1 MEPMNTIRALL
12 IDDEPDSI
20 RLMQLMLKEH
30 FPGIAIAG
38 AFTSSARALEQWSIL
53 QPDLVFL
60 DIEMPVMNGFE
71 LLEALPQLNCA
82 VVFVTAYNEFAIKAF
97 RFNALDYLVKP
108 VALEDL
114 ATVIEKATRQ
124 QALKTDQL
132 QLLRQQLKKGQ
143 ITKIAVPGQTGI
155 VFVDLRDILYV
166 EASGNYACLVLP
178 DNRKLLISKTLKD
191 IQEVLEEQQFLRIHR
206 QYIIN
211 LNQVKHFN
219 RNESLLT
226 MINNEVLPVSR
237 NQKENLIS
245 QYGWL

>member
-1 MEPMNTIRALL
+1 MNSIRTVL

-20 RLMQLMLKEH
+20 RLMQLTLTQ
-30 FPGIAIAG
+30 FPEVVLAG
-38 AFTSSARALEQWSIL
+38 SFTSSRKAAAELEAL

-71 LLEALPQLNCA
+71 LLEAVPGLNAA

-108 VALEDL
+108 VAFEELN
-114 ATVIEKATRQ
+114 AVIHKAGKK
-124 QALKTDQL
+124 QALQADQL

-143 ITKIAVPGQTGI
+143 ITKIAVPGQTGV

-226 MINNEVLPVSR
+226 MVNNVVLPVSR
-237 NQKENLIS
+237 NQKENLIG

>member
-1 MEPMNTIRALL
+1 MNPIRTVL

-20 RLMQLMLKEH
+20 RLMQLTLAQ
-30 FPGIAIAG
+30 FPEIVLVGS
-38 AFTSSARALEQWSIL
+38 FTSSSKAAAELEAL
-53 QPDLVFL
+53 QPELVFL

-71 LLEALPQLNCA
+71 LLEAVPGLNAA

-108 VALEDL
+108 VAFEELN
-114 ATVIEKATRQ
+114 AVIQKAGKK
-124 QALKTDQL
+124 QALQADQL

-143 ITKIAVPGQTGI
+143 ITKIAVPGQTGV

-219 RNESLLT
+219 RNEGLLT
-226 MINNEVLPVSR
+226 MINNAVLPVSR
-237 NQKENLIS
+237 NQKENLIG